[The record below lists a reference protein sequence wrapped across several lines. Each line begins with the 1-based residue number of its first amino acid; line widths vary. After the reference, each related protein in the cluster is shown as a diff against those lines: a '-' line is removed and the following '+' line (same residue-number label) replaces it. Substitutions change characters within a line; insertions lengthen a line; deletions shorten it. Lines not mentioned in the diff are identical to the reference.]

1 MIVTVDKLY
10 PLTTLCLRIKRKR
23 RHGPT
28 AFDLETPL
36 EIEVAPGKAQGD
48 PTDYSL
54 DTAGRLGQASDLTS
68 LLGGAVGEQL
78 VQVLVVALV
87 RAKLLA
93 DGLGQNANSGSDLV
107 FGVVLTQEVD
117 DFPVA
122 LGQVDF
128 LFDSHVLGDVF
139 VPLRQVDQI
148 AFFVD
153 FDFFTGDIHHGHS
166 NTPLI
171 KSYSQD

>member
-23 RHGPT
+23 RHRPT

-36 EIEVAPGKAQGD
+36 KIEVAPRKAQGD
-48 PTDYSL
+48 PTNYSL
-54 DTAGRLGQASDLTS
+54 DTAGRLRQASDLTS

-87 RAKLLA
+87 RAKFLA
-93 DGLGQNANSGSDLV
+93 DGLGQNANSRSDLIL
-107 FGVVLTQEVD
+107 GVVLTQEVD

-122 LGQVDF
+122 LGQLD
-128 LFDSHVLGDVF
+128 LFFDRHIFGDVF
-139 VPLRQVDQI
+139 VPLRQIDQI
-148 AFFVD
+148 TFFVD
-153 FDFFTGDIHHGHS
+153 FVVLTGDIHHGHS
-166 NTPLI
+166 NTPSI
-171 KSYSQD
+171 KSYSQA